1 MEPSRSHPIL
11 KLEEDFRRLLIGHLA
26 GSGCSVFNAPSTRCT
41 SFLGLN
47 MHSWSFR
54 KSWSVAKPLKQWRWP
69 LQLEDRSISIHA
81 IDATSMSM
89 PLRTYIPKKITYWDT
104 HNTSP
109 LSPTQ
114 QELRCLTIPFLG
126 LNNLWGPTPVFVAIY
141 DQGFW
146 RISLEATSRFDCP
159 KIDELCILD
168 TKVGYQS
175 SYNIADFQ
183 RIPMILKCLHIPSQR
198 WWPQRKL
205 RTLRSLSFSRC
216 HQNHILSANGV
227 VCWCCCNQL

>member
-1 MEPSRSHPIL
+1 MNFPGCMEPSRSHPIL

-89 PLRTYIPKKITYWDT
+89 PLRTYILKKITYWDT

-114 QELRCLTIPFLG
+114 QELIPFLG

-175 SYNIADFQ
+175 
-183 RIPMILKCLHIPSQR
+183 
-198 WWPQRKL
+198 
-205 RTLRSLSFSRC
+205 
-216 HQNHILSANGV
+216 
-227 VCWCCCNQL
+227 